1 MSATFVASHLLET
14 LEFQVVLILKKTQ
27 LAWSSLCTTHIEK
40 KKLHDLT
47 RNGKRGRLQEESN
60 LFNITFIEIMLTH
73 QKVQNLLKLDTFM
86 LVHYL

>member
-1 MSATFVASHLLET
+1 MSATFVASYLWET
-14 LEFQVVLILKKTQ
+14 LEFHVVLILKKTQ

-47 RNGKRGRLQEESN
+47 KNGKRGRLQEESN